1 MRFIKMIP
9 IFVLMLFIFTFNTNK
24 VYMLASSQH
33 PITVSSQDITTEQN
47 VVKKSVKA
55 ENWLLNGEEGV
66 EDPAQ
71 FLTNLDDP
79 TGGSYIR
86 IEDLVDAMQTKEEK
100 IKNRGSHVTVRKMTS
115 DGRRMAIIRDF
126 STLDQVGKF
135 KVEIYELQA
144 EQKEFEFQMPA
155 NTYYPAVSPDLRKY
169 VYTLGGKVFL
179 YNATSK
185 QTTKINWGTNK
196 VSTKYI
202 NDGMFS
208 PDGSQF
214 CFEEEGKKG
223 LVLLDLSKVGGI
235 QRILTGSQASLL
247 QWDRKDELMYT
258 IPRRDGTYINDVY
271 SYNVRNHKNLW
282 VTKSEDPFIFSAD
295 HKELLR
301 ENYDSPEVYIVH
313 ISNGRK
319 KDVTSI
325 FKKQGS
331 LTVPIQWLHTTTNY
345 MKFSSDKVKL

>member
-1 MRFIKMIP
+1 
-9 IFVLMLFIFTFNTNK
+9 MLEF
-24 VYMLASSQH
+24 SQH
-33 PITVSSQDITTEQN
+33 PVTVSSQVVTTEQN
-47 VVKKSVKA
+47 VVKKNGEAV
-55 ENWLLNGEEGV
+55 NWLLNGEEGV
-66 EDPAQ
+66 EDPVQ
-71 FLTNLDDP
+71 FLTNLDDS
-79 TGGSYIR
+79 TGKSYIR
-86 IEDLVDAMQTKEEK
+86 IEDLVNAMQTREEK
-100 IKNRGSHVTVRKMTS
+100 IKNRGSQVTVRKMTS
-115 DGRRMAIIRDF
+115 DGRRMAIIRDY
-126 STLDQVGKF
+126 STLDQVGKC
-135 KVEIYELQA
+135 KVEVYDLET

-169 VYTLGGKVFL
+169 IYTLGGKVFL

-208 PDGSQF
+208 PDGTQF

-223 LVLLDLSKVGGI
+223 FALLNLSKAGGI
-235 QRILTGSQASLL
+235 QRILTSFQVSLL
-247 QWDRKDELMYT
+247 QWDRKDELMCT

-271 SYNVRNHKNLW
+271 SYNVRNHKKLW

-313 ISNGRK
+313 VSSGRK